1 MVDNRIHGEGSKR
14 QGAGIDVRATQRRNG
29 SGFGARVATLAL
41 MFGSLA
47 PPAFA
52 KISAA
57 PGKDGAPPDPQDEA
71 AADALNDALEGP
83 DPGQSTEEWQEELVA
98 AHEAVYGT
106 GIDFDMSPPPDV
118 DAVSCQIAENTEDT
132 GCDGDPTWV
141 NISDPYDIVLSRKQ
155 HCLYPSYVDCLQAG
169 QSVTFCKKYVLN
181 CHEGEPTQASAKV
194 SFDARQCTTSKLCIC
209 AQSQGEITFHGST
222 ETSGDEVCFSV
233 SYFEYDGPF
242 PGQVE
247 PEIQQLIDENGGEL
261 CLPLECVE

>member
-1 MVDNRIHGEGSKR
+1 MVENGIHGESME
-14 QGAGIDVRATQRRNG
+14 QH
-29 SGFGARVATLAL
+29 GARKRARSMPRRSWMGLGARAATLAL
-41 MFGSLA
+41 IVGGLA
-47 PPAFA
+47 APAFA

-83 DPGQSTEEWQEELVA
+83 DPGQSTEEWQDELIA

-106 GIDFDMSPPPDV
+106 GIDFGMSPPPDV
-118 DAVSCQIAENTEDT
+118 ETVSCQIADNTQGT

-141 NISDPYDIVLSRKQ
+141 TISDPYDIVLSRTQ

-181 CHEGEPTQASAKV
+181 CHEGEPTEASAKV
-194 SFDARQCTTSKLCIC
+194 SFDARQCTDSKLCIC
-209 AQSQGEITFHGST
+209 AQSRGEITFYGT
-222 ETSGDEVCFSV
+222 TYASGDEVCFSV

-247 PEIQQLIDENGGEL
+247 PEIQELIDDSGGEL